1 MNAFAKFGSLLA
13 KDTKAMPAIIQQI
26 LQQFAQTT
34 MLEWIGTITGFLCV
48 YLAAKQHIL
57 NWPISVISVLTYAYI
72 FYHSKL
78 YGDAVLQLYFLSTAI
93 YGWYYWSK
101 KIREDDKPIVSFTN
115 LEMLFT
121 LIIIAILTVLL
132 GTFLKKMTDSDVPY
146 ADGFCTAVSFVAQFL
161 MTRKVLQNWLLW
173 IFVDICYIPLYFH
186 KGLLLTAI
194 LYFVFAIIAWTGY
207 KDWKVT
213 YRSFMP

>member
-1 MNAFAKFGSLLA
+1 MNAFAKFVSLLA

-26 LQQFAQTT
+26 FQQFAQTT

-115 LEMLFT
+115 REMLFT
-121 LIIIAILTVLL
+121 LIIIVILTVLL
-132 GTFLKKMTDSDVPY
+132 GTFLQKMTDSDVPY
-146 ADGFCTAVSFVAQFL
+146 SDGFCTAVSFVAQFL
-161 MTRKVLQNWLLW
+161 MTRKVLQNWILW

-194 LYFVFAIIAWTGY
+194 LYFAFAIIAWMGF
-207 KDWKVT
+207 KDWRVT
-213 YRSFMP
+213 YRTFML